1 MTTMTNSNSH
11 SPQTVSKPVNKVAK
25 PAKKA
30 DPFVA
35 LKSSIMILSMVG
47 TMAGWLLLLNQET
60 DNQSVDTAMLS
71 TSVIAA
77 NETVAEPMPIVDISQ
92 LRQVNEVQA
101 VEAVTVVARTRSSQ

>member
-1 MTTMTNSNSH
+1 MTNSNSH
-11 SPQTVSKPVNKVAK
+11 SPKTVSKPVNKVAK

-101 VEAVTVVARTRSSQ
+101 VEAVTVVARTRSSR

>member
-1 MTTMTNSNSH
+1 MTNSNSH
-11 SPQTVSKPVNKVAK
+11 SPKTVSKPVNKVVK
-25 PAKKA
+25 TAKKA

-60 DNQSVDTAMLS
+60 DSQSVDTAMLS

-101 VEAVTVVARTRSSQ
+101 VEAVTVVARTRSSR